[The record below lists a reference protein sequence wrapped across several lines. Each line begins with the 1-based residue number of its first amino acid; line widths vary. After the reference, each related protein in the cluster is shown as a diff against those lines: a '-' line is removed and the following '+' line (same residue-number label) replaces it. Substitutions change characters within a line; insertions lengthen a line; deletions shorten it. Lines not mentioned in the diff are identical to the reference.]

1 MSPPFRQIFYMPC
14 AEPLDGA
21 LQMAIDELL
30 LRDVSGVILRD
41 YCWSMRTVSIG
52 YFGKSG
58 EIFELGSPAPA
69 AARAFVRRPTGGG
82 AVEHG
87 HGRDY
92 TYSIVVSADEAR
104 ALNLR
109 PRASYRTFHQR
120 LSQVLRRFGYPV
132 SLADGGQGGAG
143 GQACFT
149 NPVGDDLMLEGR
161 KIAGAGQKRSRGAIL
176 HQGSVQPI
184 EVPDGFGG
192 AFASALAKQV
202 EPLALDP
209 VLLSRAEELA
219 DVKYR
224 SDAWNRRR

>member
-14 AEPLDGA
+14 AEPLEGA
-21 LQMAIDELL
+21 LQMAVDDLL

-52 YFGKSG
+52 YFGKSA
-58 EIFELGSPAPA
+58 EIFEFGSPAPA

-109 PRASYRTFHQR
+109 PRASYRSFHQL
-120 LSQVLRRFGYPV
+120 LSQVLRHFGYPV
-132 SLADGGQGGAG
+132 SLADERQSGAG
-143 GQACFT
+143 GQACFA
-149 NPVGDDLMLEGR
+149 NPVGDDLMLDGK

-176 HQGSVQPI
+176 HQGSMQPI
-184 EVPDGFGG
+184 ELPAGFGA
-192 AFASALAKQV
+192 AFAAALADDV
-202 EPLALDP
+202 EKLALDP
-209 VLLSRAEELA
+209 DLLARAEKLA
-219 DVKYR
+219 ETKFR
-224 SDAWNRRR
+224 NPAWNCRL